1 MMHINIKTNSL
12 HMTDL
17 MADFLMTINIQWL
30 YIYNSALFPKFV
42 KVEGG
47 EALKLHVIDLR
58 EQPPHAVALYLT
70 GNVLTLTVAV

>member
-1 MMHINIKTNSL
+1 MVNGASI
-12 HMTDL
+12 
-17 MADFLMTINIQWL
+17 
-30 YIYNSALFPKFV
+30 PKFV

-58 EQPPHAVALYLT
+58 EQSPHAVALYLA